1 MFSHVMMGVTDLGRA
16 YSFYAPLAE
25 MLGLALHFHE
35 PENGWA
41 AWKAPGKE
49 RPLFIISIPFNGNPH
64 SVGNGQMTAF
74 ECKTR
79 AQVDQA
85 YAVVMDNGATDE
97 GKPGLRPHYHR
108 NYYGAYFRDP
118 DGNKLCVVCHAREE

>member
-1 MFSHVMMGVTDLGRA
+1 MFSHIMMGITDFDRAFGFYNPLFEVLGA
-16 YSFYAPLAE
+16 DLLFKQPETPL
-25 MLGLALHFHE
+25 
-35 PENGWA
+35 A
-41 AWKAPGKE
+41 AWKPEGQFG
-49 RPLFIISIPFNGNPH
+49 PSFFIMPPFDGNPH

-97 GKPGLRPHYHR
+97 GAPGLRPHYHR

-118 DGNKLCVVCHAREE
+118 DGNKLCVVCHAAED